1 MTTDSPIQMAK
12 KAIAR
17 VFGKGREIKASANG
31 RTASVLSNGV
41 TLCSVTHNGGT
52 SYTAEVTF
60 AAPGHDL
67 MSVSATLKTAQH
79 YEDVMIPIY
88 RAKSCA
94 NMIIKIL
101 DVMKDSKQIDAADG
115 ACFAFETTM
124 YDGSKVV
131 VSLVKGYDDFE
142 FSVEGEQA
150 YSLYDDIHDY
160 AGLSSCRIIEHNGDD
175 DEYSAT
181 CIVFSAAMYR

>member
-1 MTTDSPIQMAK
+1 MTTDSPIQMAE
-12 KAIAR
+12 KAIKR
-17 VFGKGREIKASANG
+17 VFGGNRKIEVSADG
-31 RTASVLSNGV
+31 RTASIVSNGV
-41 TLCSVTHNGGT
+41 TLCSVTHNGGE
-52 SYTAEVTF
+52 SYTAEVVF

-67 MSVSATLKTAQH
+67 MSVTGTLDTAQH

-94 NMIIKIL
+94 NIIIKVL
-101 DVMKDSKQIDAADG
+101 DVMKDSRQIDAIDG

-131 VSLVKGYDDFE
+131 VSLIKGYDDFE

-150 YSLYDDIHDY
+150 YSLYDNIYDY
-160 AGLSSCRIIEHNGDD
+160 SGLSFCRIIEHNGDD

-181 CIVFSAAMYR
+181 RIVFSAAMYR